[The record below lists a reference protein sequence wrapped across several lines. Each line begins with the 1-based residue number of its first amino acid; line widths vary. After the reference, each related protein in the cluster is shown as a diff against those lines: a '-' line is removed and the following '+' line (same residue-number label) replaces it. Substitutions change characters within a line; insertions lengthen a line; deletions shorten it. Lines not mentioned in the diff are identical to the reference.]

1 MGKKIKN
8 GLVDEVVVVDAAT
21 VDNLPTQKVEAEV
34 VSEEGTPGHG
44 TRAFRA

>member
-1 MGKKIKN
+1 MSKKVKN
-8 GLVDEVVVVDAAT
+8 GLVDEVEVIDTTT
-21 VDNLPTQKVEAEV
+21 VDNLPTQKIEVEV